1 MSFLKT
7 NGIILKYVNL
17 NDNDRIFTI
26 FTPEYGKISA
36 MSKGIRSHKHKDFA
50 ALQPFC
56 YSELVLDDSKGLY
69 YINSAQ
75 IKENFYDLRTM
86 VEKTSLASYFT
97 DLISFISDEIV
108 SDNDFFSFILN
119 TLYLTSN
126 ADKRNA
132 DDVKTELLRLKT
144 IFEIKC
150 VCVSGYMPDIS
161 ACHSCHTQK
170 DLVYFDTVDGR
181 AICKKCF
188 ESYSSPEII
197 DIKENALKII
207 EYIALSDYKSVFS
220 FKASDENIES
230 ANTVSERYLINK
242 LEYLS
247 SALEYFR
254 ELC

>member
-1 MSFLKT
+1 MAFIKT
-7 NGIILKYVNL
+7 EGIILKYVNL

-26 FTPEYGKISA
+26 FTHEYGKITA
-36 MSKGIRSHKHKDFA
+36 MSKGIRSHKHKDFP

-56 YSELVLDDSKGLY
+56 YSEIVLDNSKGLY

-75 IKENFYDLRTM
+75 IKNNFYDLRTM
-86 VEKTSLASYFT
+86 VEKTSLAAYFT

-108 SDNDFFSFILN
+108 SDKEFFSFILN

-126 ADKRNA
+126 ADKRNS
-132 DDVKTELLRLKT
+132 DDIKTELLRLKT

-161 ACHSCHTQK
+161 SCCRCNSK
-170 DLVYFDTVDGR
+170 KGLMYFDTVDGR
-181 AICKKCF
+181 AICESCF
-188 ESYSSPEII
+188 DSYTSPEVISVRE
-197 DIKENALKII
+197 DALKII
-207 EYIALSDYKSVFS
+207 EYISLSDYKSALS

-230 ANTVSERYLINK
+230 ANILSERYLINK

-247 SALEYFR
+247 SSLEYFKS
-254 ELC
+254 L